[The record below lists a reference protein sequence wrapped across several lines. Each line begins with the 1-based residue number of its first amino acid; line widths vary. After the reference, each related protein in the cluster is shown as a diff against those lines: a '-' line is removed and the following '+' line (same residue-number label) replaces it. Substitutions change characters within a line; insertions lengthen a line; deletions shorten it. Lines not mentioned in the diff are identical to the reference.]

1 MRRESGDRQGWFGSA
16 PPPYRDWTWRS
27 IGRPVGGPELLV
39 LADGRI
45 LAAGRDYRETGPVT
59 AVDFLDPASGAWPA
73 GVALPSGGDTSYPGM
88 VEHDG
93 QIWMSYYATHEGKS
107 AIYLAR
113 LAVPPPGG
121 E

>member
-1 MRRESGDRQGWFGSA
+1 
-16 PPPYRDWTWRS
+16 
-27 IGRPVGGPELLV
+27 
-39 LADGRI
+39 
-45 LAAGRDYRETGPVT
+45 VT
-59 AVDFLDPASGAWPA
+59 AVDFLDPASGSWPA

-107 AIYLAR
+107 AIYFAR
-113 LAVPPPGG
+113 LAVPPPGD

>member
-1 MRRESGDRQGWFGSA
+1 
-16 PPPYRDWTWRS
+16 
-27 IGRPVGGPELLV
+27 
-39 LADGRI
+39 
-45 LAAGRDYRETGPVT
+45 VT

-73 GVALPSGGDTSYPGM
+73 SIALPSGGDTSYPGM

-107 AIYLAR
+107 AIYFAR
-113 LAVPPPGG
+113 LAVPPPGD